1 MLNDMNR
8 FKFSLLLI
16 FFFAFSFSL
25 KSQEPLT
32 HPKKFY
38 VSEEGKMYVHK
49 DMPLYFRVS
58 SSPNE
63 NSPSHLLIPAED
75 SKKYANP
82 MYLDT
87 EGYNTVRSP
96 SKVDTVTK
104 QVVYPLEDIIF
115 EIYSDSRPPVTRF
128 SLSNSK
134 YYKNENILYFGQ
146 PVELTLK
153 ASDAMSGVEAIYYSV
168 NGQNYRPFEDTIIFD
183 KEILYEISYYSVDHV
198 GNVEKPQKINLK
210 IDLTAPETKLSINT
224 DEYNNILSPRSKL
237 ILEAKDDNSKVKH
250 TIFSINDGPE
260 YTYKQPVNIS
270 GLSEGEH
277 SLTYFSVD
285 HVGNKEEQ
293 KKYSF
298 YLDKTPP
305 MVVDELIGNTFIAN
319 GREYS
324 SGRSKVKLTAMD
336 NKAGVKEI
344 RYSINDGEFQVYTQP
359 FFLNQSG
366 KLKIQ
371 TFVID
376 QVNNQSINTIMTDKS
391 NIAYVDLSG
400 PTLGH
405 HFEGPY
411 FKSKD
416 TTFITRNTKI
426 SLSAKDDGS
435 GHKRIEYSIDNEAL
449 QEYVEPFSINKEGAH
464 TVNYIGYDNVDN
476 SSTNSFICV
485 EDNTGPEIFFRF
497 SMISE
502 KTKVVDHKKY
512 DVYPP
517 HVVLFLSSTD
527 TLVGFDK
534 MTYSVNGSPSR
545 SYNSLIKDFNEN
557 QVYHIDVKSFDKLGN
572 QSEKMVE
579 FFVE

>member
-1 MLNDMNR
+1 MNR
-8 FKFSLLLI
+8 LRFFLLLI
-16 FFFAFSFSL
+16 FLFVFSFSL
-25 KSQEPLT
+25 KSQETLT
-32 HPKKFY
+32 HPKKIY
-38 VSEEGKMYVHK
+38 VSEEGKMYVNK

-63 NSPSHLLIPAED
+63 NAPSHVLIPAEG

-87 EGYNTVRSP
+87 EGYNTFRSP
-96 SKVDTVTK
+96 SKVDTSTK
-104 QVVYPLEDIIF
+104 QVVYPLEDVIF

-128 SLSNSK
+128 LLSNKK
-134 YYKNENILYFGQ
+134 YYKDEDILYFDQ

-153 ASDAMSGVEAIYYSV
+153 ASDAMSGVETTYYSI
-168 NGQNYRPFEDTIIFD
+168 NGQNYRSFDEPVIFD
-183 KEILYEISYYSVDHV
+183 KEILYEINYYSVDHV
-198 GNVEKPQKINLK
+198 GNVEEPQKVNIK
-210 IDLTAPETKLSINT
+210 IDLTAPETKLSVNN
-224 DEYNNILSPRSKL
+224 DKYNNILSPRSKI
-237 ILEAKDDNSKVKH
+237 ILEAKDENSKVKQ

-277 SLTYFSVD
+277 SLTYYSVD
-285 HVGNKEEQ
+285 HAGNKEEL

-298 YLDKTPP
+298 YMDKTPP

-344 RYSINDGEFQVYTQP
+344 RYSINAGEFQVYTQP
-359 FFLNQSG
+359 FFLNKSG

-371 TFVID
+371 IFVID
-376 QVNNQSINTIMTDKS
+376 NVNNQKINTIMTDKS

-400 PTLGH
+400 PILGH

-426 SLSAKDDGS
+426 RLSAKDDGS
-435 GHKRIEYSIDNEAL
+435 GYKRIEYSIDNETL
-449 QEYVEPFSINKEGAH
+449 QEYTEPFRINKEGAH

-476 SSTNSFICV
+476 SSTSSFICV

-502 KTKVVDHKKY
+502 KTKLIDQKKY
-512 DVYPP
+512 DVYPG

-534 MTYSVNGSPSR
+534 MTYSVNGSPSK

-557 QVYHIDVKSFDKLGN
+557 QFYHLDIQSFDKLGN
-572 QSEKMVE
+572 KSEESIE
-579 FFVE
+579 FFIE